1 MMIHVKQLE
10 SLCQLPDGRPEGNP
24 PMQQNHANPAPQTT
38 SQQSDPGSAGYSASA
53 TSGANTNS
61 SISSRSTSSSTIDG
75 LAAPVVQFRGVTK
88 KIGSKTII
96 DNLTLDV
103 PAGCV
108 FGFLGPNGSGKTTTI
123 RMLVGLMSPTSGD
136 IRIEG
141 QSIRTHFEQAISKV
155 GAIVENPEMYKYMSG
170 YQNLMHYARMSPGVT
185 KERIAEVVD
194 FVGLGGRVRDR
205 VSTYS
210 LGMRQRLGVAQALL
224 HRPRLLVLD
233 EPTNGLDPQG
243 IRELRDY
250 LRALSREQGT
260 TVFVSSHLLSEM
272 ELMCDTVA
280 VINGG
285 RLVDVRHLQGQTAAH
300 ASATE
305 ELITVRFE
313 TDQAEQ
319 VHALIPGSYVEGS
332 SCVARI
338 TRSDIARFNAQLVQQ
353 GIAVYGIIPMRQ
365 TLEDQFLAMTREGGV
380 RHD

>member
-1 MMIHVKQLE
+1 MDHSSTK
-10 SLCQLPDGRPEGNP
+10 N
-24 PMQQNHANPAPQTT
+24 
-38 SQQSDPGSAGYSASA
+38 
-53 TSGANTNS
+53 TSGTE
-61 SISSRSTSSSTIDG
+61 TSSSSSVPSANVKSADHMDSSPRLDAILPAG
-75 LAAPVVQFRGVTK
+75 SELPVVQFRGVTK

-103 PAGCV
+103 PRGRV

-123 RMLVGLMSPTSGD
+123 RMLVGLMSITSGD
-136 IRIEG
+136 ILIEG
-141 QSIRTHFEQAISKV
+141 QNIRTHFEEAIAKV

-170 YQNLMHYARMSPGVT
+170 YQNLMQYARMSPGVD
-185 KERIAEVVD
+185 KQRISEVVQ
-194 FVGLGGRVRDR
+194 FVGLGNRIYDK

-250 LRALSREQGT
+250 LRALSRQEGT

-285 RLVDVRHLQGQTAAH
+285 RLVDVRHLD
-300 ASATE
+300 ASTTSADE
-305 ELITVRFE
+305 AGVKMMIRFE
-313 TDQAEQ
+313 TDQPELAAQ
-319 VHALIPGSYVEGS
+319 LSGGGLVSGS
-332 SCVARI
+332 SWTIAADRQ
-338 TRSDIARFNAQLVQQ
+338 DIARLNALLVNN
-353 GIAVYGIIPMRQ
+353 GIAVYSITPIRE
-365 TLEDQFLAMTREGGV
+365 TLEDQFLAMTREGE
-380 RHD
+380 RHE